1 MTTYW
6 MTPSCWVTLTVS
18 ARARAPPTPRY
29 PDRARARDCMFREG
43 IAPTAVTSPAC
54 TPGRARVSAAHVVE
68 LSPRSIAT
76 VSRPAQSTV
85 VPRGRVGSLT
95 RT

>member
-1 MTTYW
+1 M
-6 MTPSCWVTLTVS
+6 TLTVS

-29 PDRARARDCMFREG
+29 PARARARDCVCREG
-43 IAPTAVTSPAC
+43 IAPTAVTSPTC
-54 TPGRARVSAAHVVE
+54 TPVRARVSAAHVVE

-76 VSRPAQSTV
+76 VPRPAQVTV
-85 VPRGRVGSLT
+85 VPRGRAGSLT